1 MTTLSIGGR
10 IEEARRAAHFTSQ
23 RQLAARAGISNA
35 TLSRIIDGTRPA
47 KANELLAVAMAT
59 GCNLADLTGAST
71 MADRVECAAR
81 PDNGKNIEQI
91 RKQVLQFL
99 ELDSYLEE
107 QGIGLRP

>member
-1 MTTLSIGGR
+1 
-10 IEEARRAAHFTSQ
+10 
-23 RQLAARAGISNA
+23 
-35 TLSRIIDGTRPA
+35 
-47 KANELLAVAMAT
+47 
-59 GCNLADLTGAST
+59 